1 MASETRIFK
10 IKESIN
16 ITDEVIAIIAGLA
29 ATEVEG
35 VASLEGNLKNK
46 AIEKAGIN
54 KLSKGVKVIPA
65 EDGSITIR
73 LSINTEYGHEIQAV
87 CVEVQEKVKST
98 VENMTG
104 MKVGSIDVR
113 IASVVLDTPQ

>member
-1 MASETRIFK
+1 MAVERKSFT
-10 IKESIN
+10 IKEGIS
-16 ITDEVIAIIAGLA
+16 ITDEVIAIIAGLS

-54 KLSKGVKVIPA
+54 KLSKGVKITCN
-65 EDGSITIR
+65 EYGNLSIS
-73 LSINTEYGHEIQAV
+73 LSINADYGVEIATV
-87 CVEVQEKVKST
+87 CTGVQEKVKTT

-104 MKVGSIDVR
+104 MKVDKIDVR
-113 IASVVLDTPQ
+113 IASVVI